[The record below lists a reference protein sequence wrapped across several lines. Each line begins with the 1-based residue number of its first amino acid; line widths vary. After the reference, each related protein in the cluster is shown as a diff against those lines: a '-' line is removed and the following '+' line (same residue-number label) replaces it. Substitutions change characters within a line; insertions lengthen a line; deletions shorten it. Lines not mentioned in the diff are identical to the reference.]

1 MTATA
6 ETTYVRTADPV
17 RRQRLGIAAVTLA
30 VTGVIALVGGVLWP
44 EPAGGDWYAY
54 ADVAPIRD
62 RWWTVLTVLAVS
74 AAVAIP
80 LQALA
85 AMALVRQRGAGWAT
99 WGGAAMF
106 LGTGLQVTGVAG
118 WAALYYFA
126 TDPSGDP
133 AAVAPLLETA
143 GDDLRLFGV
152 AAAGALIVAL
162 GTAAQAVGLWRS
174 GALPRW
180 VPIVSLAIVPTFFLP
195 NSGPLGLITGIPISV
210 AAAAIGYYA
219 WRRAA

>member
-6 ETTYVRTADPV
+6 ETTYERTADPV
-17 RRQRLGIAAVTLA
+17 RRQRLGIAAVTIA
-30 VTGVIALVGGVLWP
+30 VAGLIALVGGVLWP
-44 EPAGGDWYAY
+44 EPASGDWYSY
-54 ADVAPIRD
+54 ADITPIRD
-62 RWWTVLTVLAVS
+62 RWWTVLTLLAVS
-74 AAVAIP
+74 AAVAVP

-85 AMALVRQRGAGWAT
+85 AMALVRKRGSGWAT

-118 WAALYYFA
+118 WASLYYFA

-133 AAVAPLLETA
+133 TAVASLLDTV
-143 GDDLRLFGV
+143 GDDPRLIAL
-152 AAAGALIVAL
+152 AAAGALVVAL

-180 VPIVSLAIVPTFFLP
+180 IPIVSLAILPTFFLP
-195 NSGPLGLITGIPISV
+195 NAGALGLITQIPITAS
-210 AAAAIGYYA
+210 AAAIGYYA

>member
-6 ETTYVRTADPV
+6 ETTNVQTADPV
-17 RRQRLGIAAVTLA
+17 RRQRLGIAAVTIA
-30 VTGVIALVGGVLWP
+30 VAGLVALVGGVLWP
-44 EPAGGDWYAY
+44 EPASGDWYTY
-54 ADVAPIRD
+54 ADIAPIRD

-74 AAVAIP
+74 AAVAVP

-85 AMALVRQRGAGWAT
+85 AMALVRQRGSGWAT

-133 AAVAPLLETA
+133 AAVASLLDTV
-143 GDDLRLFGV
+143 GDDLRLIAV
-152 AAAGALIVAL
+152 AAGGALIVAL

-180 VPIVSLAIVPTFFLP
+180 IPIVSLAIVPTFFLP
-195 NSGPLGLITGIPISV
+195 NAGALGLITGIPITV
-210 AAAAIGYYA
+210 AAVAIGYYA